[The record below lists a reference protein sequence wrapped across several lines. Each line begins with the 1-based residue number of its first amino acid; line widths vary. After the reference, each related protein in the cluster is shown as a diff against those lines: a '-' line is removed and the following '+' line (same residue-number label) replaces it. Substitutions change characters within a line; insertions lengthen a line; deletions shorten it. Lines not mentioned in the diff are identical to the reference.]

1 MLMSMNASQKQQDS
15 QKPVVRETGDSSL
28 IRLENVEK
36 IYPLGMTEVPA
47 LRGIN
52 LDIRV
57 GEFVA
62 IMGPSGSGKSTL
74 MHILGCLDRPSAG
87 YYFLEQRR
95 VDSLNDAELSRT
107 RNEKIGFVFQNF
119 NLLPQMTVLD
129 NVELPMVYHGK
140 SPHGR
145 REIAEKQILQVGL
158 GHRIRH
164 MPAKLSGGERQRV
177 AVARALVNDPAILLA
192 DEPTGN
198 LDTKT
203 GHEIMALFE
212 EISRRGKTIILVT
225 HEPQI
230 ASYARRKI
238 HILDGLVSS
247 DERLA

>member
-1 MLMSMNASQKQQDS
+1 MNTPHQEPESKRQIPKE
-15 QKPVVRETGDSSL
+15 PGNSSL

-52 LDIRV
+52 LEIHT

-74 MHILGCLDRPSAG
+74 MHILGCLDRPSSG

-95 VDSLNDAELSRT
+95 VDSLDDSELSRT

-119 NLLPQMTVLD
+119 NLLPQMNVLE
-129 NVELPMVYHGK
+129 NVELPLVYHGA

-145 REIAEKQILQVGL
+145 REIAERQIQQVGL
-158 GHRIRH
+158 AHRMKH
-164 MPAKLSGGERQRV
+164 LPAKLSGGERQRV
-177 AVARALVNDPAILLA
+177 AIARALVNDPAILLA

-212 EISRRGKTIILVT
+212 EISRRCKTIILVT

-230 ASYARRKI
+230 AAYARRAI

-247 DERLA
+247 DERRD